1 MFTIPSEY
9 YLKIFVNKQVLFDGL
24 KVNMIDKH
32 ISKHPDLCTLPPPST
47 IFYWGKISKYLETH
61 SEYLSLCGND
71 SRIDGGMREEEE
83 IENKHLSKTISSFL
97 LVYSQLIVSVEIRVD
112 LLDSRVFQDTGT
124 QEQNSKMVPYTRRGL
139 RE

>member
-1 MFTIPSEY
+1 MYF
-9 YLKIFVNKQVLFDGL
+9 
-24 KVNMIDKH
+24 
-32 ISKHPDLCTLPPPST
+32 PPP
-47 IFYWGKISKYLETH
+47 IHDLFWGKISKYLETH

-112 LLDSRVFQDTGT
+112 LLDSRVFQDT
-124 QEQNSKMVPYTRRGL
+124 
-139 RE
+139 

>member
-1 MFTIPSEY
+1 MFNPIHLLSTSLYFPSFSFQP
-9 YLKIFVNKQVLFDGL
+9 L
-24 KVNMIDKH
+24 
-32 ISKHPDLCTLPPPST
+32 SSSHPSPLNPTLLSSPST

-112 LLDSRVFQDTGT
+112 LLDSRVVQDTVT
-124 QEQNSKMVPYTRRGL
+124 QEQNSKMVPYTRRGIS
-139 RE
+139 E